1 MMEYPARD
9 STKLFCAC
17 SSARSCRRA
26 GICAQSAERSVV
38 PRGRVSTVSRT
49 LGASVTA
56 SINAAFVF
64 VVKMSKSRI
73 QHARRRRAR

>member
-9 STKLFCAC
+9 STKLFCALRN
-17 SSARSCRRA
+17 SGVPTPNLRSKC
-26 GICAQSAERSVV
+26 ERSVV
-38 PRGRVSTVSRT
+38 PRGDLDLSACT

-73 QHARRRRAR
+73 QHRTPAVR